1 MKSVQKV
8 AATTVALL
16 IAACGGSGGDGGD
29 SGGSGG
35 GGPDSSP
42 SLTITQPLD
51 GALAMTTLPIDVRC
65 VDDRPRCE
73 VDVRYYHDYCTGRG
87 CTVDV
92 REYSEVLARGTAGLA
107 TTLDLEGI
115 ARGPEQGLEFRATDS
130 AGQIATV
137 SRRVF
142 VARPDPRLTPISTVG
157 GDIADFDGTR
167 LLYFVEDAAGAHP
180 AIYTPSLGVTET
192 IPLEDG
198 WAVYPFRGLSP
209 YSDARLTPDGAL
221 FRAERPTEVF
231 VQLPAGS
238 ARRQVFLWRSG
249 TLTALPNSENVG
261 DIAVAGRFGIWEIG
275 PALHRVDTR
284 TGESE
289 VVEPQTRSGADVTA
303 DGIVVFVDRYGQLVS
318 DRAGQRTILA
328 IDAGDPHIEGTSVV
342 FTATTSPSNV
352 YASTKSLLLI
362 VGGAA
367 PISLGVPNTT
377 SAGYAPQ
384 LAGGWVAFLNTAGQP
399 NPQVYRRDPGG
410 TISRITDFEGG
421 ALFERLAPN
430 GDAMVYRGGARMLS
444 RGTTLTPISGSV
456 WEGRSYW
463 FSGHWYITIGATLL
477 SVDTSGL

>member
-1 MKSVQKV
+1 MSDMESVRKV

-29 SGGSGG
+29 GGGSGG

-51 GALAMTTLPIDVRC
+51 GALAMTTLPIDIRC
-65 VDDRPRCE
+65 VDDRPGCE

-92 REYSEVLARGTAGLA
+92 RDYSEVLARGMGGLA
-107 TTLDLEGI
+107 TTLDLDGI

-130 AGQIATV
+130 AGQITTV
-137 SRRVF
+137 TRRVF
-142 VARPDPRLTPISTVG
+142 VAGPDPRLTPISTVG

-167 LLYFVEDAAGAHP
+167 VLYFVEDAAGDHP

-198 WAVYPFRGLSP
+198 WAVYPFRRLSP

-221 FRAERPTEVF
+221 FRAERPSEVF
-231 VQLPAGS
+231 VQLPAGA
-238 ARRQVFLWRSG
+238 ARHQVFLWRSG
-249 TLTALPNSENVG
+249 TLTALPNSENAG
-261 DIAVAGRFGIWEIG
+261 EIAVAGRFGIWENGVINA
-275 PALHRVDTR
+275 ALYRVDTR

-289 VVEPQTRSGADVTA
+289 VVEPYTQSTADVAA
-303 DGIVVFVDRYGQLVS
+303 DGTVVFALPSGQLVS
-318 DRAGQRTILA
+318 DRAGQRTSLA
-328 IDAGDPHIEGTSVV
+328 SRGSDPKIDGTSVV
-342 FTATTSPSNV
+342 FSTSG
-352 YASTKSLLLI
+352 SLSLI

-367 PISLGVPNTT
+367 PISLDVPSMT
-377 SAGYAPQ
+377 SAGYSPQ

-399 NPQVYRRDPGG
+399 NPQVYRRDPEG
-410 TISRITDFEGG
+410 TISRITDFATGG
-421 ALFERLAPN
+421 GLLERLAPN

-463 FSGHWYITIGATLL
+463 FDGQWYITIGATLL

>member
-1 MKSVQKV
+1 MVSAQKF
-8 AATTVALL
+8 ATTAVALL

-29 SGGSGG
+29 SGDSGG

-107 TTLDLEGI
+107 TTLDLEQI

-130 AGQIATV
+130 AGQITTV
-137 SRRVF
+137 SRRIF
-142 VARPDPRLTPISTVG
+142 VAKSDPRLAPITTVG
-157 GDIADFDGTR
+157 GDIVDFDGTR
-167 LLYFVEDAAGAHP
+167 VLYLAEDAAGAHP
-180 AIYTPSLGVTET
+180 AIYTPSRGVTET

-198 WAVYPFRGLSP
+198 WAVYPFRKLSP

-221 FRAERPTEVF
+221 FRAERTAEVF
-231 VQLPAGS
+231 VQLPAGA
-238 ARRQVFLWRSG
+238 ARQQVFLWRSG
-249 TLTALPNSENVG
+249 TLTALPNSENAG
-261 DIAVAGRFGIWEIG
+261 DIAVARSFAIWENGVISA
-275 PALHRVDTR
+275 ALYRVDTR

-289 VVEPQTRSGADVTA
+289 VVEPHTQSTADVAA
-303 DGIVVFVDRYGQLVS
+303 DGTVVFVDQSRQLVS
-318 DRAGQRTILA
+318 DRAGQRTLLA
-328 IDAGDPHIEGTSVV
+328 VGASDPRIDGNSVA
-342 FTATTSPSNV
+342 FRTSPG
-352 YASTKSLLLI
+352 TIGSLLLI
-362 VGGAA
+362 VDGAA
-367 PISLGVPNTT
+367 PISLNLPTMI
-377 SAGYAPQ
+377 SAGYSPQ

-399 NPQVYRRDPGG
+399 NPQVYRRDPEG

-421 ALFERLAPN
+421 ALLERLAPN

-477 SVDTSGL
+477 SVDTTGL